1 MLNCTASSEAVFVH
15 TSILSCCF
23 RTLHATPR
31 ISMPSSN
38 CSPRMCKT
46 CNRNTGMVD
55 HDQAS
60 LAHDELGSKAGTL
73 LIYISMRNEHEC
85 HIISVCWHPGTTNA
99 ARIQSPMSVLASLQ
113 TQTWVQRSGQDTP
126 YTAVMTCKHGMMSLY
141 VKRRR
146 TTSTQ
151 YCSSRSLQS
160 GPRLIGTD
168 QIPPLAVS
176 LSSQSGFT
184 PVTKNLRPDFSSS
197 MDGDKMLLNR
207 LQTKTSVTSELH
219 QTRITPGLVLMCW
232 FLTATKVNLT
242 LRRRCCYGFA
252 LVQQCL
258 PHHPLAHEAGGVSN
272 R

>member
-1 MLNCTASSEAVFVH
+1 MPASSEAVFVH

-85 HIISVCWHPGTTNA
+85 HIISVCWHPGSTNA

-126 YTAVMTCKHGMMSLY
+126 YTAVMTYKHGMMSLY

-176 LSSQSGFT
+176 LSSQSG
-184 PVTKNLRPDFSSS
+184 
-197 MDGDKMLLNR
+197 LNR

-272 R
+272 RSEC